1 MALAETL
8 GKFIQSLVPLA
19 WPFLIAIFFF
29 VYYNSILRIF
39 NALVRRI
46 ERGDEV
52 HLSTW
57 ITLGKSSGPLKLPAT
72 DGYVTDDHVSL
83 IHRSWRVSDRDKE
96 FGNQKMY
103 QIHVILF
110 GERAALDRVEYVLY
124 RLDPA
129 YPNPVR
135 SGGTR
140 EKNFELKELA
150 NGYSLIR
157 ADVKIKEQDELIYL
171 SRFIDLTDVS
181 PPLKGSYST

>member
-1 MALAETL
+1 VQTQNNY
-8 GKFIQSLVPLA
+8 FQSLVPLA
-19 WPFLIAIFFF
+19 WPLLVVILFF
-29 VYYNSILRIF
+29 VYHNSIQRVF
-39 NALVRRI
+39 NSLVRRI

-57 ITLGKSSGPLKLPAT
+57 ITLGKSSGPLKLPAS

-83 IHRSWRVSDRDKE
+83 IHRSWRVSNRDQE

-110 GERAALDRVEYVLY
+110 GERQSLDRVEYVLY

-129 YPNPVR
+129 YPIPVR
-135 SGGTR
+135 SGGSR

-157 ADVKIKEQDELIYL
+157 ADVKIKGQDELIYL
-171 SRFIDLTDVS
+171 SRFIDLTDTS
-181 PPLKGSYST
+181 PPLKGSYLS